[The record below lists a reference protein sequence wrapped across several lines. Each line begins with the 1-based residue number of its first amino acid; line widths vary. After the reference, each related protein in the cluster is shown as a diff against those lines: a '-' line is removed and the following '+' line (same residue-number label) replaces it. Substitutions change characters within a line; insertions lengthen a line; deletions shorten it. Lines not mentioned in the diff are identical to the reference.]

1 MRGCLTVLRLRPD
14 RGSVRSARTPND
26 TVYRTSRIPHSPD
39 SNLSGLRPI
48 LSGATTRRRMTLALT
63 LSSPPSAPSDDVTLA
78 ANGDRRAFERLYRDN
93 VDRIFSVCVR
103 MVGDRGRAEEL
114 TQDAFVRAWEKLGTF
129 RGDSLFSTWLHR
141 LAVNVV
147 LNAREAEARRRDRH
161 DDGIEDLD
169 TISYGDVRPLPV
181 PGLSLDLER
190 AIATL
195 PPGAKR
201 VFVLHD
207 VEGYTHEEIA
217 EVLGV
222 TAGGCKAQLHR
233 ARMLL
238 RRMLTR

>member
-1 MRGCLTVLRLRPD
+1 
-14 RGSVRSARTPND
+14 
-26 TVYRTSRIPHSPD
+26 
-39 SNLSGLRPI
+39 
-48 LSGATTRRRMTLALT
+48 MTLP
-63 LSSPPSAPSDDVTLA
+63 LSISSAPEPDDVALA
-78 ANGDRRAFERLYRDN
+78 ATGDRRAFERLYRTN

-103 MVGDRGRAEEL
+103 MVGDRARAEEL
-114 TQDAFVRAWEKLGTF
+114 TQDVFVRAWEKLGTF
-129 RGDSLFSTWLHR
+129 RGDALFSTWLHR

-147 LNAREAEARRRDRH
+147 LNERQAEGRRRDRH
-161 DDGIEDLD
+161 DEGIGDMD
-169 TISYGDVRPLPV
+169 TIAYGDVRPLPV

-195 PPGAKR
+195 PPGAKK

-217 EVLGV
+217 ESLGI
-222 TAGGCKAQLHR
+222 TSGGCKAQLHR

>member
-1 MRGCLTVLRLRPD
+1 
-14 RGSVRSARTPND
+14 
-26 TVYRTSRIPHSPD
+26 
-39 SNLSGLRPI
+39 
-48 LSGATTRRRMTLALT
+48 MTLP
-63 LSSPPSAPSDDVTLA
+63 LSKEPSSAPAPDDVALA
-78 ANGDRRAFERLYRDN
+78 ASGDRRAFERLYRTN

-103 MVGDRGRAEEL
+103 MVGDRARAEEL
-114 TQDAFVRAWEKLGTF
+114 TQDCFVRAWEKLGTF

-147 LNAREAEARRRDRH
+147 LNDREAEGRRKIRH
-161 DDGIEDLD
+161 DEGIEDMD
-169 TISYGDVRPLPV
+169 TIAYGDVRPLPV
-181 PGLSLDLER
+181 PGLSLDLEQ
-190 AIATL
+190 AIASL

-217 EVLGV
+217 EQFGI
-222 TAGGCKAQLHR
+222 TSGGSKAQLHR

>member
-1 MRGCLTVLRLRPD
+1 
-14 RGSVRSARTPND
+14 
-26 TVYRTSRIPHSPD
+26 
-39 SNLSGLRPI
+39 
-48 LSGATTRRRMTLALT
+48 MTLPLT
-63 LSSPPSAPSDDVTLA
+63 LSPSPHDDVALA
-78 ANGDRRAFERLYRDN
+78 ASGDRLAFERLYRTN

-103 MVGDRGRAEEL
+103 MVGERGRAEEL
-114 TQDAFVRAWEKLGTF
+114 TQDVFVRAWEKLGTF
-129 RGDSLFSTWLHR
+129 RGDSQFSTWLHR

-147 LNAREAEARRRDRH
+147 LNEREAEGRRRNRH
-161 DDGIEDLD
+161 DEGIEDMD

-181 PGLSLDLER
+181 PGLSLDLEQ
-190 AIATL
+190 AIAAL
-195 PPGAKR
+195 PPGAKK

-217 EVLGV
+217 ETLGV